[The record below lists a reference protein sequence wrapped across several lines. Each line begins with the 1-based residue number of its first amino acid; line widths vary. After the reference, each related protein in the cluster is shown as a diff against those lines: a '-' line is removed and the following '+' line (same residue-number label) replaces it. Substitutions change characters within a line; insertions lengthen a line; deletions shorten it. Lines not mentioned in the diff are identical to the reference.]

1 MPGSENVKNHYKD
14 YVVTD
19 VKRQQ
24 RIYALHLQ
32 PKVGNVFAP
41 DEEVKVHVNT
51 EGKVVLINGDTDAKK
66 VKPTNEVSINKEQ
79 ASKKRLK
86 RLTLILRKRKYER

>member
-1 MPGSENVKNHYKD
+1 M
-14 YVVTD
+14 
-19 VKRQQ
+19 
-24 RIYALHLQ
+24 
-32 PKVGNVFAP
+32 
-41 DEEVKVHVNT
+41 NT

-86 RLTLILRKRKYER
+86 RLTLILKSEKYERRRRQNK